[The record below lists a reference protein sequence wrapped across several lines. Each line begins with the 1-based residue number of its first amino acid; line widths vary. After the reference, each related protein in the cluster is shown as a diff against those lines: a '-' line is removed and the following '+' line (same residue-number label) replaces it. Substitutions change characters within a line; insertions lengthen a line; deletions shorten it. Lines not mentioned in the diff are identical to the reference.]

1 MRKVLTFI
9 FTIFLCISVTTQSV
23 YATSSDNNETLDQD
37 FVGFDESGTL
47 LNYSTDELE
56 QEVSDA
62 MMSSLAVIDEKAIA
76 YGVVNFR
83 VKASASEITT
93 YTNCENGQQG
103 YINGYSMSD
112 GAFLGY
118 ENGKVKF
125 KAAGVTG
132 LVNPSEVGII
142 DYDNTKTVSCYKT
155 SNGGLYHYVA
165 NIITN
170 SSSYYSINYIGN
182 IPSYLSNNT
191 TYYSYD
197 GHYFYTSYNRMIDD
211 YKNGVYSNSINS
223 NNPYYNYFQYLPARS
238 KTFLTASQLNQYTTQ
253 MVSSGKLLNAG
264 SSLIS
269 NQNTYG
275 VNALIMYANA
285 ALESGWGQS
294 QTAINKNNLFGHGAV
309 DSNPYYGAN
318 GYASVDDCIKY
329 HAKMFISEGYCDPKD
344 YSGRYYGSHLG
355 DKESGIN
362 VKYASD
368 PYWGEKIAHIC
379 WSVQNGLGVTE
390 ANKYTLGI
398 ANGNVTFYTNPGS
411 NLLFNSGNFSSYPVV
426 LLSKSNGYYKVQSDP
441 TLNENRTSITQ
452 DKGEYNFDQYYAYV
466 NVNSVYALNSVQ
478 NGNTSGK
485 WIKDGQGYWYWYEG
499 SNYVTGWKEI
509 DSVWYYFNSSGVMQT
524 SQWIGN
530 YYVLADGTMAK
541 SQWISNDYVDA
552 SGLWQPNQW
561 INNGR
566 WWYRY
571 GDGSYPISKF
581 DKINGQMYYFNQY
594 GYMETGWKEIDS
606 VWYYFDSSGVMQT
619 SQWIGNYY
627 VLADGT
633 MAKSQWISN
642 DYVDASGLWQPN
654 QWINNGR
661 WWYRYGD
668 GSYPI
673 SKFVNINDQTYYFD
687 AYGYMA
693 TGWRVIK
700 DQWYYFNDSGIMV
713 RSQWIGNYYLQE
725 DGTMATNKWIG
736 SYYVG
741 SDGMW
746 QPSRWLKTNGKWWYR
761 HSDGSYTIN
770 NFENIS
776 GQTYYFDAYGY
787 MVTGWRVINGQWY
800 FFNNSGSMVKNQ
812 WVGNY
817 YLKSDG
823 IMAND

>member
-1 MRKVLTFI
+1 MHI
-9 FTIFLCISVTTQSV
+9 FTIFLCIGVTTQSV
-23 YATSSDNNETLDQD
+23 YATSSDNNDILEQD
-37 FVGFDESGTL
+37 FVGFDESGN
-47 LNYSTDELE
+47 LNTYNTDELE

-62 MMSSLAVIDEKAIA
+62 MMSSLAVIDEKAIT

-83 VKASASEITT
+83 VKSSASEITT
-93 YTNCENGQQG
+93 YMNCENGQQG

-142 DYDNTKTVSCYKT
+142 DYDNAKTVSCYKT

-170 SSSYYSINYIGN
+170 SDSYYSVNYIGN

-197 GHYFYTSYNRMIDD
+197 GHYFYASYNRMIDD
-211 YKNGVYSNSINS
+211 YKNGVYSNSVNS

-238 KTFLTASQLNQYTTQ
+238 KTSLTASQLDQYTIQ

-285 ALESGWGQS
+285 ALESEWGQS
-294 QTAINKNNLFGHGAV
+294 QIAINRNNLFGHGAV

-318 GYASVDDCIKY
+318 GYASVDDCVKY

-379 WSVQNGLGVTE
+379 WSVQNGLGVNE
-390 ANKYTLGI
+390 VNKYTLGI
-398 ANGNVTFYTNPGS
+398 ANGNVAFYTNPDS
-411 NLLFNSGNFSSYPVV
+411 NLLFNSGNFSSYPII

-452 DKGEYNFDQYYAYV
+452 DKGEYNFDQYYAYI
-466 NVNSVYALNSVQ
+466 NANSVYALNSVQ

-509 DSVWYYFNSSGVMQT
+509 NSVWYYFNTAGVMQT

-541 SQWISNDYVDA
+541 SQWIGNDYVDA
-552 SGLWQPNQW
+552 SGLWQSNRWMNDGQ
-561 INNGR
+561 

-571 GDGSYPISKF
+571 GDGSYPVAKF
-581 DKINGQMYYFNQY
+581 DTINGKKYYFDNSGYMVTGWKLIDKDWYYFN
-594 GYMETGWKEIDS
+594 G
-606 VWYYFDSSGVMQT
+606 SGCMIKD
-619 SQWIGNYY
+619 QWIGNYY
-627 VLADGT
+627 IGKDGK
-633 MAKSQWISN
+633 MAKSQWVGKY
-642 DYVDASGLWQPN
+642 YVDASGVWQPDR
-654 QWINNGR
+654 WINDGQ

-668 GSYPI
+668 GSYPKE
-673 SKFVNINDQTYYFD
+673 KFDVIGDNVYYFD
-687 AYGYMA
+687 
-693 TGWRVIK
+693 K
-700 DQWYYFNDSGIMV
+700 N
-713 RSQWIGNYYLQE
+713 
-725 DGTMATNKWIG
+725 
-736 SYYVG
+736 
-741 SDGMW
+741 
-746 QPSRWLKTNGKWWYR
+746 
-761 HSDGSYTIN
+761 
-770 NFENIS
+770 
-776 GQTYYFDAYGY
+776 GY
-787 MVTGWRVINGQWY
+787 MVTGWNCIDKKWY
-800 FFNNSGSMVKNQ
+800 YFND
-812 WVGNY
+812 
-817 YLKSDG
+817 LG
-823 IMAND
+823 IMAKDIW

>member
-1 MRKVLTFI
+1 MKRLLMHI
-9 FTIFLCISVTTQSV
+9 FTIFLCIGVTTQSV
-23 YATSSDNNETLDQD
+23 YATSSDNNDILEQN
-37 FVGFDESGTL
+37 FVGFDENGN
-47 LNYSTDELE
+47 LNTYNTNELE

-62 MMSSLAVIDEKAIA
+62 MMSSLAVIDEKAIT

-83 VKASASEITT
+83 VKSSASEITT

-132 LVNPSEVGII
+132 LVEPSDVGII
-142 DYDNTKTVSCYKT
+142 DYDNAKTVSCYKT

-170 SSSYYSINYIGN
+170 SDSYYSVNYIGN

-197 GHYFYTSYNRMIDD
+197 GHYFYASYNRMIDD
-211 YKNGVYSNSINS
+211 YKNGVYSNSVNS

-238 KTFLTASQLNQYTTQ
+238 KTSLTASQLDQYTIQ

-294 QTAINKNNLFGHGAV
+294 QIAINKNNLFGHGAV

-379 WSVQNGLGVTE
+379 WSVQNGLGVNE
-390 ANKYTLGI
+390 VNKYILGI
-398 ANGNVTFYTNPGS
+398 ANSNVAFYTNPDS
-411 NLLFNSGNFSSYPVV
+411 NLLFNSGNFSSYPII
-426 LLSKSNGYYKVQSDP
+426 LLSKSDGYYKVQSDP

-452 DKGEYNFDQYYAYV
+452 DKGEYNFDQYYAYI
-466 NVNSVYALNSVQ
+466 NANSVYALNSVQ

-509 DSVWYYFNSSGVMQT
+509 NSVWYYFNTAGVMQT

-541 SQWISNDYVDA
+541 SQWIGNDYVDA
-552 SGLWQPNQW
+552 SGLWQSNRWMNDGQ
-561 INNGR
+561 

-571 GDGSYPISKF
+571 GDGSYPVAKF
-581 DKINGQMYYFNQY
+581 DTINGKKYYFDNSGYMVTGWKLIDKDWYYFN
-594 GYMETGWKEIDS
+594 G
-606 VWYYFDSSGVMQT
+606 SGCMIKD
-619 SQWIGNYY
+619 QWIGNYY
-627 VLADGT
+627 IGKDGK
-633 MAKSQWISN
+633 MAKSQWVGKY
-642 DYVDASGLWQPN
+642 YVDASGMWQPDR
-654 QWINNGR
+654 WINDGQ

-668 GSYPI
+668 GSYPKE
-673 SKFVNINDQTYYFD
+673 KFDVIGDNVYYFD
-687 AYGYMA
+687 
-693 TGWRVIK
+693 K
-700 DQWYYFNDSGIMV
+700 N
-713 RSQWIGNYYLQE
+713 
-725 DGTMATNKWIG
+725 
-736 SYYVG
+736 
-741 SDGMW
+741 
-746 QPSRWLKTNGKWWYR
+746 
-761 HSDGSYTIN
+761 
-770 NFENIS
+770 
-776 GQTYYFDAYGY
+776 GY
-787 MVTGWRVINGQWY
+787 MVTGWNCIDKKWY
-800 FFNNSGSMVKNQ
+800 YFNDLGIMAKDI
-812 WVGNY
+812 WIGNY
-817 YLKSDG
+817 YVDKYG
-823 IMAND
+823 VMTKTK

>member
-23 YATSSDNNETLDQD
+23 YATSLDNNETLDQD

-47 LNYSTDELE
+47 LNYSADELE

-62 MMSSLAVIDEKAIA
+62 MMSSLAVIDEKAIT

-83 VKASASEITT
+83 VKSSASEITT

-103 YINGYSMSD
+103 YVNGYSMSD

-142 DYDNTKTVSCYKT
+142 DYDNAKTVSCYKT
-155 SNGGLYHYVA
+155 NNGGFYHYVA

-170 SSSYYSINYIGN
+170 SDSYYSINYVGN
-182 IPSYLSNNT
+182 TPSYLSNNI

-197 GHYFYTSYNRMIDD
+197 GHYFYTSYNKMIDD

-223 NNPYYNYFQYLPARS
+223 NNPYYNYFQYLPART
-238 KTFLTASQLNQYTTQ
+238 KTTLTASQLNQYTTQ
-253 MVSSGKLLNAG
+253 VVSSGKFLNAG

-294 QTAINKNNLFGHGAV
+294 HIAINKNNLFGHGAV

-390 ANKYTLGI
+390 VNKYTLGI
-398 ANGNVTFYTNPGS
+398 ANGNVAFYTNPGS
-411 NLLFNSGNFSSYPVV
+411 NLLFNSGKFSSYPVV
-426 LLSKSNGYYKVQSDP
+426 LLSKSDGYYKVQSDP
-441 TLNENRTSITQ
+441 TLNEKRTSITQ
-452 DKGEYNFDQYYAYV
+452 DKGEYNFDQYYAYI
-466 NVNSVYALNSVQ
+466 NANSVYALNSMPDS
-478 NGNTSGK
+478 NTNGK
-485 WIKDGQGYWYWYEG
+485 WVKDGQGYWYWYEG
-499 SNYVTGWKEI
+499 SNYVTGWKKI
-509 DSVWYYFNSSGVMQT
+509 NSVWYYFNSAGVMQT

-530 YYVLADGTMAK
+530 YYVGSDGKMLT
-541 SQWISNDYVDA
+541 SQWIGNCYVDS
-552 SGLWQPNQW
+552 SGLWQPNKW
-561 INNGR
+561 INNGQWWYR
-566 WWYRY
+566 YGDGTYPRNKIETINGQKYYFNDTGYMVTGWKYIDKDWYYFNGSGIMVKNQWMGNYYLGNDGKMLKSQWVGKYYVDASGVWQPDRWINNGQWWYRY
-571 GDGSYPISKF
+571 GDGSYP
-581 DKINGQMYYFNQY
+581 
-594 GYMETGWKEIDS
+594 
-606 VWYYFDSSGVMQT
+606 V
-619 SQWIGNYY
+619 
-627 VLADGT
+627 
-633 MAKSQWISN
+633 
-642 DYVDASGLWQPN
+642 
-654 QWINNGR
+654 
-661 WWYRYGD
+661 
-668 GSYPI
+668 

-687 AYGYMA
+687 ACGYMV
-693 TGWRVIK
+693 TGWRVING
-700 DQWYYFNDSGIMV
+700 QWYYFNDSGIMV
-713 RSQWIGNYYLQE
+713 RSQWIGNYYLQD

-746 QPSRWLKTNGKWWYR
+746 QPSR
-761 HSDGSYTIN
+761 
-770 NFENIS
+770 
-776 GQTYYFDAYGY
+776 
-787 MVTGWRVINGQWY
+787 
-800 FFNNSGSMVKNQ
+800 
-812 WVGNY
+812 
-817 YLKSDG
+817 
-823 IMAND
+823 